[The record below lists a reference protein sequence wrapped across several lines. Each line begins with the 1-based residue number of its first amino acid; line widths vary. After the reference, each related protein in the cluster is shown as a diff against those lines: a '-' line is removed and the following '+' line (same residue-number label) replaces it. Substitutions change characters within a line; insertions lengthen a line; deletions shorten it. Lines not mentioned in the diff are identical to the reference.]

1 MHKQLEQL
9 SRDHRNLEKIL
20 AMLTQQLDD
29 FFAGRES
36 DFDLKIELMEY
47 LEAFADQG
55 HHPLEN
61 LIYGIAQKRIKGH
74 DELFARLARQHSN
87 LAQLTRTFRHSLE
100 GILREA
106 VMSRAELET
115 QGREYIA
122 LQHLHLA
129 LEEREVFP
137 LLEAELTETDWAE
150 ISANLPKHDDPVF
163 ESPDQIRFQTLV
175 NYLKNT

>member
-1 MHKQLEQL
+1 
-9 SRDHRNLEKIL
+9 
-20 AMLTQQLDD
+20 
-29 FFAGRES
+29 
-36 DFDLKIELMEY
+36 
-47 LEAFADQG
+47 
-55 HHPLEN
+55 
-61 LIYGIAQKRIKGH
+61 
-74 DELFARLARQHSN
+74 
-87 LAQLTRTFRHSLE
+87 
-100 GILREA
+100 
-106 VMSRAELET
+106 
-115 QGREYIA
+115 A